1 MLSCGELW
9 ALPLYLEIFG
19 IFAGILGQKFDKI
32 LKFFKVAKSDI
43 LEIPDHARLLRID
56 FLIPKLDFGALKVDF
71 SAFSEN

>member
-9 ALPLYLEIFG
+9 ALRLYLETFG
-19 IFAGILGQKFDKI
+19 IFAGIMGQKFDKI

-43 LEIPDHARLLRID
+43 FEIPDHARLLRID